1 MRILVISALIAVMGY
16 LLLWPVPVEP
26 DAWNTPKDKGYSGVH
41 HVNDKLSFAHAIAL
55 GELTALSHK
64 EATTIKREYGPEDFA
79 LRSDGTI
86 ATATHSGTIMLLAPN
101 DTHFTPWINTGGRPL
116 GLEFDASDNLIV
128 ADAYLGLLSVS
139 PSGVITL
146 LTDAVD
152 GTPIVYADDVDV
164 AENGMIYFS
173 DATTK
178 FSAKAY
184 GGTLSGSLLEILEH
198 KGNGR
203 LLAYNPNTN
212 VTTVLMDG
220 LVFANGV
227 AISHNQQYVLVNET
241 GSYRVLRYFI
251 AGPKTGLVDV
261 FIDNLPGFP
270 DNIATAPD
278 GGYWVGFASPRSAS
292 LDDLSNSPFLRKVVQ
307 RLPASLRPKAKAYGH
322 VIKLNKQGKVT
333 NDLQDPSGNYPLTTG
348 VLETADMLY
357 ISSLTASSVAVVE
370 KANLPKGEDE

>member
-1 MRILVISALIAVMGY
+1 MRILIISGLLAVMGY
-16 LLLWPVPVEP
+16 LAFWPVPVEP
-26 DAWNTPKDKGYSGVH
+26 EAWSAPQDKGYSGVH
-41 HVNDKLSFAHAIAL
+41 QANDKLSFAHAIAL
-55 GELTALSHK
+55 SEPTALSNK
-64 EATTIKREYGPEDFA
+64 ETNPIKSEYGPEDFA
-79 LRSDGTI
+79 LRSDGAI

-116 GLEFDASDNLIV
+116 GLEFDANDNLIV

-139 PSGVITL
+139 PSGDISL
-146 LTDAVD
+146 LADTVD
-152 GTPIVYADDVDV
+152 DTRIVYADDVDV

-203 LLAYNPNTN
+203 LLAYNPTTQ
-212 VTTVLMDG
+212 VTSVLMDG
-220 LVFANGV
+220 LIFANGV
-227 AISHNQQYVLVNET
+227 AISENQQYVLVNET

-278 GGYWVGFASPRSAS
+278 GGYWIGFASPRSAS
-292 LDDLSNSPFLRKVVQ
+292 LDDLSNTPFLRKVVQ
-307 RLPASLRPKAKAYGH
+307 RLPASLRPKAKAYSH
-322 VIKLNKQGKVT
+322 VIKLNEQGKVT
-333 NDLQDPSGNYPLTTG
+333 SDLQDPSGNYPLTTG

-357 ISSLTASSVAVVE
+357 ISSLTASYVAVVE

>member
-1 MRILVISALIAVMGY
+1 MRILIISGLLAVMGY
-16 LLLWPVPVEP
+16 LAFWPVPVEP
-26 DAWNTPKDKGYSGVH
+26 EAWSAPQDKGYSGVH
-41 HVNDKLSFAHAIAL
+41 QANDKLSFAHAIAL
-55 GELTALSHK
+55 SEPTALSNK
-64 EATTIKREYGPEDFA
+64 ETNPIKSEYGPEDFA
-79 LRSDGTI
+79 LRSDGAI

-116 GLEFDASDNLIV
+116 GLEFDANDNLIV

-139 PSGVITL
+139 PSGDISL
-146 LTDAVD
+146 LADTVD
-152 GTPIVYADDVDV
+152 DTRIVYADDVDV

-203 LLAYNPNTN
+203 LLAYNPTSQ
-212 VTTVLMDG
+212 VTSVLMDG
-220 LVFANGV
+220 LIFANGV
-227 AISHNQQYVLVNET
+227 AISENQQYVLVNET

-278 GGYWVGFASPRSAS
+278 GGYWIGFASPRSAS
-292 LDDLSNSPFLRKVVQ
+292 LDDLSNTPFLRKVVQ
-307 RLPASLRPKAKAYGH
+307 RLPASLRPKAKAYSH
-322 VIKLNKQGKVT
+322 VIKLNEQGKVT
-333 NDLQDPSGNYPLTTG
+333 SDLQDPSGNYPLTTG

-357 ISSLTASSVAVVE
+357 ISSLTASYVAVVE

>member
-1 MRILVISALIAVMGY
+1 MRILIISGLLAVMGY
-16 LLLWPVPVEP
+16 LAFWPVPVEP
-26 DAWNTPKDKGYSGVH
+26 EAWSAPQDKGYSGVH
-41 HVNDKLSFAHAIAL
+41 QANDKLSFAHAIAL
-55 GELTALSHK
+55 SEPTALSNK
-64 EATTIKREYGPEDFA
+64 ETNPIKSEYGPEDFA
-79 LRSDGTI
+79 LRSDGAI

-116 GLEFDASDNLIV
+116 GLEFDANDNLIV

-139 PSGVITL
+139 PSGDISL
-146 LTDAVD
+146 LADTVD
-152 GTPIVYADDVDV
+152 DTRIVYADDVDV

-203 LLAYNPNTN
+203 LLAYNPTTQ
-212 VTTVLMDG
+212 VTSVLMDG
-220 LVFANGV
+220 LIFANGV
-227 AISHNQQYVLVNET
+227 AISENQKYVLVNET

-278 GGYWVGFASPRSAS
+278 GGYWIGFASPRSAS
-292 LDDLSNSPFLRKVVQ
+292 LDDLSNTPFLRKVVQ
-307 RLPASLRPKAKAYGH
+307 RLPASLRPKAKAYSH
-322 VIKLNKQGKVT
+322 VIKLNEQGKVT
-333 NDLQDPSGNYPLTTG
+333 SDLQDPSGNYPLTTG

-357 ISSLTASSVAVVE
+357 ISSLTASYVAVVE
-370 KANLPKGEDE
+370 NANLPKGEDE